1 MWLSGPEWLPNPEKW
16 PRDKVTKPNKETAA
30 EAKRTKEVFAVAV
43 DTRDDFDE
51 VLEKHTF
58 WRVIRISAWIM
69 RFLQNCR
76 SKKSNR
82 VRGPLTTA
90 ETVKQVKWWI
100 KREQERYSVTEKFLE
115 DQQRLN
121 LQKNDEGIYVC
132 RGRIQGHYPV
142 YLPPRVSLSEK
153 IVQDVHLLTLHG
165 GVGSTLAH
173 VRREYWIPR
182 PPSASKECD

>member
-1 MWLSGPEWLPNPEKW
+1 MTL
-16 PRDKVTKPNKETAA
+16 
-30 EAKRTKEVFAVAV
+30 
-43 DTRDDFDE
+43 FDE

-69 RFLQNCR
+69 RFYQNCR

-90 ETVKQVKWWI
+90 ETEKQVKWWI

-121 LQKNDEGIYVC
+121 LQKND
-132 RGRIQGHYPV
+132 
-142 YLPPRVSLSEK
+142 L
-153 IVQDVHLLTLHG
+153 
-165 GVGSTLAH
+165 
-173 VRREYWIPR
+173 
-182 PPSASKECD
+182 